1 MYPIERKEWLYDAL
15 QNSIFNFS
23 NDLSQKIYENLNK
36 MQYSDWEGDSA
47 KGNTFWDYNVVKSN
61 I

>member
-47 KGNTFWDYNVVKSN
+47 KGITFE
-61 I
+61 IIT